1 MWEWREKDGW
11 KHSPPPVVV
20 SLSRRVVGAARYP
33 IDLFPFWAIHTPVQ
47 AENTVPLAPHGTF
60 YRLSQISH
68 RPIRPSTQS
77 GPPNPKTRL
86 QCLFPR
92 RSPQP
97 VDPPERLFQP
107 RVVSP

>member
-1 MWEWREKDGW
+1 MDG
-11 KHSPPPVVV
+11 STAPLLLL
-20 SLSRRVVGAARYP
+20 SLSVGESSVLRV
-33 IDLFPFWAIHTPVQ
+33 IQLTLFPFWAIHTPVQ
-47 AENTVPLAPHGTF
+47 AENTVPFAPHGTF